1 MRILHIVECAGG
13 VERYLEMVVPR
24 LAADGIE
31 QEIVCSHSVDTSK
44 LEKSV
49 KKCVVTDMRQTFN
62 PMAVVKIIGQVRKA
76 IKEYQPDIVYCH
88 SSFAGVFGR
97 LAAIGTHCKVVYN
110 PHGWAFNMRS
120 ASAQKLM
127 VFRKMEQIFAPMT
140 DKIVCISDAERES
153 ALYNNVAPE
162 DKLALIP
169 NGIDIDA
176 VRTAIPVKRS
186 KLDIAGDAF
195 VVGMVGR
202 LSAQKAPDVFIRAAE
217 MIHKKIPN
225 SAFIM
230 VWDGEQREKIEDFAQ
245 AHGLNL
251 VVTGWTDKPYSYL
264 KDFDVAML
272 LSRWEGFGLAIVEYM
287 AAEKNVVATRIDAI
301 PSLVDDGVDG
311 FLVDVDNAEQA
322 ADKVLWLHTHPTEA
336 MDMRKKA
343 LHKVMMKYDINR
355 VVNQHIDM
363 FNKLITVRGTE
374 RNSALIITPAFL
386 SNKERRAA

>member
-1 MRILHIVECAGG
+1 MLPFC
-13 VERYLEMVVPR
+13 YLDK
-24 LAADGIE
+24 LKDSADA
-31 QEIVCSHSVDTSK
+31 CY
-44 LEKSV
+44 
-49 KKCVVTDMRQTFN
+49 VTDMRQTFN
-62 PMAVVKIIGQVRKA
+62 PLAVVKIIRQVRKA
-76 IKEYQPDIVYCH
+76 IIVSHPDIVYCH
-88 SSFAGVFGR
+88 SGFAGVFGR

-140 DKIVCISDAERES
+140 DKIVCISKAEHES

-176 VRTAIPVKRS
+176 VRSAIPVKRS
-186 KLDIAGDAF
+186 ELDIAEDAF

-225 SAFIM
+225 SAFII
-230 VWDGEQREKIEDFAQ
+230 VGDGEQREEIEEYSRV
-245 AHGLNL
+245 HGLNL

-272 LSRWEGFGLAIVEYM
+272 LSRREGLGLAIVEYM
-287 AAEKNVVATRIDAI
+287 AAEKNVVAARTDAI

-336 MDMRKKA
+336 MDMRNKA

-363 FNKLITVRGTE
+363 FNKLITVRGAE
-374 RNSALIITPAFL
+374 RNRALILTPAFL

>member
-1 MRILHIVECAGG
+1 MKITHILECAGG
-13 VERYLEMVVPR
+13 VERYLELLAPR
-24 LAADGIE
+24 LKKEGFE
-31 QEIVCSHSVDTSK
+31 QTIICSHSVNLDK
-44 LEKSV
+44 LKESV
-49 KKCVVTDMRQTFN
+49 DACYVTDMRQTFN
-62 PMAVVKIIGQVRKA
+62 PIAVVKIIRQVRRA
-76 IKEYQPDIVYCH
+76 IIASKPNIVYCH

-120 ASAQKLM
+120 ASAHKLM
-127 VFRKMEQIFAPMT
+127 SFRIMERILAHVT
-140 DKIVCISDAERES
+140 DRIVCISKAEHES
-153 ALYNNVAPE
+153 ALYNNVAPK

-176 VRTAIPVKRS
+176 VRSAIPIKRS
-186 KLDIAGDAF
+186 ELDIADDAF
-195 VVGMVGR
+195 VVGMIGR

-217 MIHKKIPN
+217 LIHKEIPN
-225 SAFIM
+225 SAFVI
-230 VWDGEQREKIEDFAQ
+230 VGDGEQREEIEDFARV
-245 AHGLNL
+245 HGLNL

-287 AAEKNVVATRIDAI
+287 AAEKNVVATRTDAI

-311 FLVDVDNAEQA
+311 FLVDVDYAEQA

-363 FNKLITVRGTE
+363 FNKLITVGGVE
-374 RNSALIITPAFL
+374 RNSALILTPAFL
-386 SNKERRAA
+386 SNKEWRAA